1 MRLLTPWSVFAARR
15 FYAFAVVVTVH
26 AQTATETGGAGGGVV
41 SLSPFEVRTDRDKGF
56 VAASSLAGGRLAGDL
71 RDTPVAYSVLT
82 KDFIDALQLTD
93 LNEMAMWAPNSV
105 TRVDMGTAGTSTGS
119 DVTVTSRGVVSNN
132 PQRNFFPYGFSFD
145 SYNLDR
151 LDLARGANSVLF
163 GTGTSGGTANSVTKR
178 ARTDRRL
185 SEWRASYGSWD
196 NRRFTLDHNEPLG
209 DRVALRFNALY
220 QDRQGWRDY
229 DWEKKK
235 AATLAATWKPFS
247 RTEVRLEGEKG
258 RRDRSVNLTNFNDQ
272 FSGWDGRSVFSAPIA
287 AANNPGGVARTA
299 ARWLV
304 FTPTNGLGTVT
315 NYEGWAMTLGGNSTA
330 TTPVGGILVVG
341 PSANVSANP
350 VNFAQN
356 LSEARFNNAI
366 NGSHFRIPR
375 RTDSGTIDAPL
386 YAQDYDNVTA
396 AITQQIGEQLFAEAA
411 FNLGREKVDTNLS
424 PARSLGSMLIDV
436 NSRLPNGTPNPNFL
450 ETYGETPAYVH
461 NKFHETKEGR
471 LSLGYVPGKTRFGD
485 FRFNAIA
492 GASSDTIHNDSF
504 IYVFKDNADHRQWPT
519 FNIVRFRYYY
529 HTDASRPMPMPDQI
543 SFVDPVA
550 GTTRTVPAGL
560 VYDYTNTGFT
570 VRSKTEYRYAQAAGN
585 AKLFN
590 ARLNL
595 LGAVRRDHYEAK
607 RSNLVER
614 GDLPAGWDGVTYVPK
629 PAAPANWG
637 TLTYRER
644 AANGSPI
651 GPVLPAATRPRIG
664 IEPDPRYLNDRFQS
678 DYSPEDASGTVDT
691 YSVGAVY
698 HVTKSLTLFANYA
711 LSFVPPGN
719 SYDINGKL
727 FAPQAAE
734 GRDVGLRVTLLGGDF
749 VANVIRYE
757 GSDKERTFSIGNFGT
772 NLNQIIAAPPVGDTS
787 GGLNTHGLALVPP
800 HLDKAAS
807 ESQGWELEIT
817 ANLNRNWRLM
827 ANGALP
833 RAFQTDVLRGI
844 RSYLAT
850 NDATLRQI
858 LTEAGAI
865 IGANNVATFN
875 PAVPT
880 SQSPR
885 GPAAVTAWN
894 NIRTDLA
901 SIVTQPQKLTRLTE
915 SMANFF
921 ADYSVREGRL
931 KGLRLGAGVVYRGR
945 EVIGYKGADTVRSPT
960 NPALAIDDPSVGALD
975 TVNRAPY
982 TTALV
987 TFHYSTRLRSRYTL
1001 ALDLKIDNVFDYDK
1015 PIYYSTTLR
1024 PPGGDL
1030 TNPARVTTGLRYYWV
1045 TPRNFSLSTSLK
1057 F

>member
-1 MRLLTPWSVFAARR
+1 MHYPCLRPPFCPTVAAAVMAFAA
-15 FYAFAVVVTVH
+15 AH
-26 AQTATETGGAGGGVV
+26 AQTASSPAGANNEIVG
-41 SLSPFEVRTDRDKGF
+41 LSPFEVRTERDKGF

-71 RDTPVAYSVLT
+71 KDTPVAYSVLT

-105 TRVDMGTAGTSTGS
+105 SRSDMGTAGTSTGS

-145 SYNLDR
+145 SYNIDR

-178 ARTDRRL
+178 ARTDRRFTEL
-185 SEWRASYGSWD
+185 RASAASWD
-196 NRRFTLDHNEPLG
+196 NHRFTLDHNQPLG
-209 DRVALRFNALY
+209 DRAALRFNAIY

-235 AATLAATWKPFS
+235 AATLAATWKPFQH
-247 RTEVRLEGEKG
+247 TEVRVEGEKG

-272 FSGWDGRSVFSAPIA
+272 FTGWDGRSTFSAPITTA
-287 AANNPGGVARTA
+287 IAANGVARTA

-315 NYEGWAMTLGGNSTA
+315 NYEGWAMTLAGNATA
-330 TTPVGGILVVG
+330 ATPVGGTFVVG

-350 VNFAQN
+350 VNYAQN
-356 LSEARFNNAI
+356 LPDARFNNALS
-366 NGSHFRIPR
+366 GSHFRVPR

-386 YAQDYDNVTA
+386 YAQDYDNVTLA
-396 AITQQIGEQLFAEAA
+396 VTQQVGERLFAEAA
-411 FNLGREKVDTNLS
+411 FNVGREKVDTNLS
-424 PARSLGSMLIDV
+424 PARSLSSLLIDI
-436 NSRLPNGTPNPNFL
+436 NSKLPNGAANPNYL
-450 ETYGETPAYVH
+450 EPYGETPAYVH
-461 NKFHETKEGR
+461 NKFHETNEGR
-471 LSLGYVPGKTRFGD
+471 VSVGYVLDKTRLGD

-529 HTDASRPMPMPDQI
+529 ATDSSRPMPLADQV
-543 SFVDPVA
+543 SYVDPVS
-550 GTTRTVPAGL
+550 GTTRNVPAGL

-570 VRSKTEYRYAQAAGN
+570 VRSKTQYRYAQAAGN
-585 AKLFN
+585 AKLFKG
-590 ARLNL
+590 RLNL
-595 LGAVRRDHYEAK
+595 LGAVRRDHYESE

-614 GDLPAGWDGVTYVPK
+614 GDLPLTWDGTSYVPK
-629 PAAPANWG
+629 PAAPADWG
-637 TLTYRER
+637 ALIYRER
-644 AANGSPI
+644 NAAGNPI
-651 GPVLPAATRPRIG
+651 GPELPAVTRPRVG
-664 IEPDPRYLNDRFQS
+664 IERDARYANDRFQS

-691 YSVGAVY
+691 YSVGAVA
-698 HVTKSLTLFANYA
+698 HVTKNITLFANYA

-727 FAPQAAE
+727 FAPQASQ
-734 GRDVGLRVTLLGGDF
+734 GRDLGVRLVLLGGDL

-757 GSDKERTFSIGNFGT
+757 SKDKERTFSIGNFGT
-772 NLNQIIAAPPVGDTS
+772 NLNAIIAAPPVGDTS

-807 ESQGWELEIT
+807 ESEGWELEVT

-827 ANGALP
+827 ANAALP
-833 RAFQTDVLRGI
+833 KAHQTDVLRGI
-844 RSYLAT
+844 RAYLAT
-850 NDATLRQI
+850 NDKVLRQI
-858 LTEAGAI
+858 LTEAGATI
-865 IGANNVATFN
+865 SAANVATFN
-875 PAVPT
+875 PAIPT

-885 GPAAVTAWN
+885 GPGAVAAWN
-894 NIRTDLA
+894 NIQTDLA

-915 SMANFF
+915 AMGNFF
-921 ADYSVREGRL
+921 TDYSFREGTL
-931 KGLRLGAGVVYRGR
+931 KGLRLGVGVNYRGR
-945 EVIGYKGADTVRSPT
+945 EVIGYKGADTIR
-960 NPALAIDDPSVGALD
+960 NPANGTQAIDDPAVGALD

-982 TTALV
+982 ATALL
-987 TFHYSTRLRSRYTL
+987 TFNYTVKLRGRYTL
-1001 ALDLKIDNVFDYDK
+1001 GFDLKIDNLFDYDK
-1015 PIYYSTTLR
+1015 PLYYSTTLR
-1024 PPGGDL
+1024 PAGGDL
-1030 TNPARVTTGLRYYWV
+1030 TNPARVASGLRYYWV
-1045 TPRNFSLSTSLK
+1045 TPRNSTLAASLK